1 MAHMKIL
8 VFGRNNTEVEKL
20 VTGHGHTIVTEDP
33 EVVISHGGDGTLI
46 LSEFYYPDVPKL
58 PLRSSTVCKLCS
70 SLLNEEVLER
80 FTSGQYT
87 EALLPKLNVS
97 AKGKTL
103 YAVNDV
109 IVHNTDPRHAIRYR
123 ILINDEQR
131 IDHEIIGDGIV
142 AATPLGS
149 SGYYRSITGSVF
161 SSGIGLAF
169 NNSTE
174 QFDHIV
180 LNEDDIMT
188 IQITR
193 GPARAY
199 ADNQEEFIDLDEGD
213 TVEIR
218 NSSHT
223 THLIKVNDVK

>member
-1 MAHMKIL
+1 MKIL
-8 VFGRNNTEVEKL
+8 IFGRENSEIEKL
-20 VTGHGHTIVTEDP
+20 IKTHGHTIVSENP
-33 EVVISHGGDGTLI
+33 EVVVSHGGDGTLI
-46 LSEFYYPDVPKL
+46 LSEFYYPDIPKL
-58 PLRSSTVCKLCS
+58 PLRLSSVCKLCS
-70 SLLNEEVLER
+70 SLPNEEVLKQ

-87 EALLPKLNVS
+87 EVRLPKLNIS

-123 ILINDEQR
+123 VLINGEQR

-149 SGYYRSITGSVF
+149 SGYYRSITGSIF

-180 LNEDDIMT
+180 LNGTDRVT

-199 ADNQEEFIDLDEGD
+199 ADNQEDYIDLTEGD
-213 TVEIR
+213 TVEIK

-223 THLIKVNDVK
+223 AHLIKVITTKV